1 MTQNQAGRTQGSFG
15 GVGWLDLSSYSI
27 SSGTLKVQLT
37 NSAAL
42 NYVDAD
48 GVLIVKEGAKRSVVV
63 PPAPSSQPGA
73 GSSLGLVAINLG
85 TPTTTT
91 NGTPAGASVSIN
103 GVSQAASLE
112 RRLLQKLTS
121 TNQSAPAPAA
131 IDTLIGLGLSTT
143 KKSSSGDLI
152 TDLAKSLLGG
162 NNS

>member
-1 MTQNQAGRTQGSFG
+1 MP
-15 GVGWLDLSSYSI
+15 
-27 SSGTLKVQLT
+27 KVQLT

-48 GVLIVKEGAKRSVVV
+48 GVLIVKEGAKGSVVV
-63 PPAPSSQPGA
+63 PPAPSSQPAA
-73 GSSLGLVAINLG
+73 GSSLRLAAINLG

-91 NGTPAGASVSIN
+91 NGTPAGPSISIN
-103 GVSQAASLE
+103 GVSQAASLNVIYSGNS
-112 RRLLQKLTS
+112 TS
-121 TNQSAPAPAA
+121 TNQSAPAPTA